1 MKVDYTKC
9 LFCTVMQ
16 TGDEAYRW
24 CKLED
29 RECWASL
36 GNDCDCFEEDE
47 CDN

>member
-1 MKVDYTKC
+1 MKVDYEKC
-9 LFCTVMQ
+9 SFSEARRA
-16 TGDEAYRW
+16 GDESYLW

-47 CDN
+47 E